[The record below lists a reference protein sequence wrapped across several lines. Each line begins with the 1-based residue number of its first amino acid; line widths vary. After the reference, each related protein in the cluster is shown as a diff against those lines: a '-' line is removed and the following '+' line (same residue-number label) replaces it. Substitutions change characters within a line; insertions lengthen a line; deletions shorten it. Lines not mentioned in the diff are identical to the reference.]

1 MGLADAI
8 FKQMNTIG
16 EPLTS
21 TSESTITPGQ
31 QPFNLGSIGLMLMM
45 MMMNQDKTALEP
57 PQLPMGM
64 GMGMPDTGLMPMST
78 EPAGLAGGGI
88 GMQGLPQIFQL
99 ISAALG

>member
-21 TSESTITPGQ
+21 TSKSTITPGQ
-31 QPFNLGSIGLMLMM
+31 QPFDLGSIGMMLMM
-45 MMMNQDKTALEP
+45 MMMNQDKPALGP

-64 GMGMPDTGLMPMST
+64 GQGMPETGLMPMAS
-78 EPAGLAGGGI
+78 EPTGMAGGGMDI
-88 GMQGLPQIFQL
+88 QGLPQIFQL